1 MYWKCY
7 NKRSY
12 LRQAGRKNVAGW
24 PTLAAN
30 LMVSPNV
37 RARHP
42 IVEHNQVY
50 CSIFIR
56 DFCCDGKTHNK
67 PDLCSESGIGVC
79 VRLLVQ
85 N

>member
-1 MYWKCY
+1 MYCKCY
-7 NKRSY
+7 NKRND
-12 LRQAGRKNVAGW
+12 LRQAGRKNVAGL

-56 DFCCDGKTHNK
+56 EFCDEKKTIN
-67 PDLCSESGIGVC
+67 LICVLNRVLESV
-79 VRLLVQ
+79 
-85 N
+85 

>member
-1 MYWKCY
+1 MYCKCY
-7 NKRSY
+7 NESISFR
-12 LRQAGRKNVAGW
+12 LAGRKNEAGW

-50 CSIFIR
+50 CFIFIR
-56 DFCCDGKTHNK
+56 EFRDGQKTIN
-67 PDLCSESGIGVC
+67 LIC
-79 VRLLVQ
+79 VLNRVLGSV
-85 N
+85 